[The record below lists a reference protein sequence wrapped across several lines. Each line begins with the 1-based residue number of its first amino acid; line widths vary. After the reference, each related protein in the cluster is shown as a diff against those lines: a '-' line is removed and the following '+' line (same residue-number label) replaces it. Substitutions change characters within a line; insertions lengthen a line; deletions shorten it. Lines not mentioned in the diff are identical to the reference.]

1 MHFNFFEPMKVILL
15 VLISL
20 LSLSKFT
27 VAQVDSTNCEFRY
40 SQWEKLLEE
49 NGNSMDFIERNAELI
64 GGKEEL
70 YKNIDRPKGSFTG
83 MVIVKFL
90 IDEEGI
96 PSCFEFIRKYQ
107 NMFDTAAVNAI
118 KKSKFKPALANGKP
132 VPIAFVLPINFTI
145 QN

>member
-1 MHFNFFEPMKVILL
+1 
-15 VLISL
+15 
-20 LSLSKFT
+20 
-27 VAQVDSTNCEFRY
+27 
-40 SQWEKLLEE
+40 
-49 NGNSMDFIERNAELI
+49 MDFIERNAELI

-70 YKNIDRPKGSFTG
+70 YKNIDCPKGSFTG